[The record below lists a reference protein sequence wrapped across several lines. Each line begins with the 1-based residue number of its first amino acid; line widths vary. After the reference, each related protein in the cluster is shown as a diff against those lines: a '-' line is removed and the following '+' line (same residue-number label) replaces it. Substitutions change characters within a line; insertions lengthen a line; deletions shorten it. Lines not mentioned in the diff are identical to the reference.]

1 MPERLA
7 DHTTLHLGGP
17 ATTFVT
23 ATTDDELVA
32 AVSAAYL
39 VVPEALRLWL
49 YDGVSLLA
57 PRRLARD

>member
-32 AVSAAYL
+32 AVSAADASGEPLL
-39 VVPEALRLWL
+39 VLA
-49 YDGVSLLA
+49 GACGLA
-57 PRRLARD
+57 PPA